1 MSYVVLL
8 IMVAI
13 VLLAIQIL
21 RREKMGLDQIY
32 DSRKETTA

>member
-1 MSYVVLL
+1 MSYVILL
-8 IMVAI
+8 IMIAI

-32 DSRKETTA
+32 DNKKESTA